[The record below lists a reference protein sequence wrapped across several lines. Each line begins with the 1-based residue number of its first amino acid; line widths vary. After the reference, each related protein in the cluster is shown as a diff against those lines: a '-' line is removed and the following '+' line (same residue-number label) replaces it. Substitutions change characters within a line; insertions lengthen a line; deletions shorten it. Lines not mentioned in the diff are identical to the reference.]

1 MRNILMVFALVGGIF
16 FTNAQEKVKN
26 DYVKEGNLIKATL
39 YYSNGEVSQQG
50 FYTKQGKLQGDWTS
64 FDQKGNKTAEAH
76 YENGEKT
83 GKWFFWQ
90 DDNILKE
97 VDYSNS
103 KILAVNT
110 WKIQGDR
117 MVSSN

>member
-1 MRNILMVFALVGGIF
+1 MKKIFMIIALVGGIF
-16 FTNAQEKVKN
+16 FSNAQENVKN

-39 YYSNGEVSQQG
+39 YYSNGEVSQKG

-64 FDQKGNKTAEAH
+64 FDQEGNKTAEAH

-90 DDNILKE
+90 NDNILKE

-103 KILAVNT
+103 KISTVNT

>member
-1 MRNILMVFALVGGIF
+1 MRNIFMIFALVGGIF

-39 YYSNGEVSQQG
+39 YYSSGEVSQQG

-97 VDYSNS
+97 VDYHNS